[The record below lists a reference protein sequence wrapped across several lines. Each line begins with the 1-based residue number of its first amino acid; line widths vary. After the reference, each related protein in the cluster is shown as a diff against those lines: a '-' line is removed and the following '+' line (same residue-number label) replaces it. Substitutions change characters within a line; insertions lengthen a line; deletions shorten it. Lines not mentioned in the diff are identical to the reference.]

1 MYKHNC
7 IKLLFQLKIE
17 DAVESGIEEAE
28 KIIEEEIESE
38 TETAS
43 EVEDEIFGDEQT
55 EKSSTS
61 VDEDKQVQEQLSED
75 IINLITE
82 NDEPSK
88 DIDLGSVQ
96 EV

>member
-1 MYKHNC
+1 M
-7 IKLLFQLKIE
+7 
-17 DAVESGIEEAE
+17 
-28 KIIEEEIESE
+28 
-38 TETAS
+38 
-43 EVEDEIFGDEQT
+43 EVEDEVFGEEQN
-55 EKSSTS
+55 EESSSSTNL
-61 VDEDKQVQEQLSED
+61 DKEAQEQLSED